1 MFVFITALFVS
12 VLLLIFYIVLTLR
25 YKKYLEKKEVLAD
38 RRKKE
43 IHIEKFISE
52 EKKDDVKKKLAKISQ
67 IISKTEKQVEITVK
81 KKIKVAEEQ
90 LKLKDK
96 EVHVIEKA
104 GKEYR
109 VFTAGYKSAMPKSEE
124 ELKQDVENLEG
135 AIEKLESFD
144 LSLDNIDS
152 KKPNVGVGMF
162 YEKMS
167 RKFNSIIKDYDLDKL
182 KIIPIQQFKYH
193 AFTNIK
199 SIKNDDFLSVL
210 NLMKK
215 TQLLSD
221 IIEINP
227 TFHIMVFTAEK
238 IELSN
243 PEKVVLSFAYEDED
257 LTIQKLL
264 DITSWDYTYANK
276 IIEKLKKK
284 EIIHIK
290 EDHILIEEFSEFEER
305 KKWKE
310 KIEEHLEREKVKEQE
325 KLKRQLELKARLK
338 ERLKKTQSVKI
349 LKTPPKEKQ
358 PKIEDDLQDTSLDE
372 IEELPKIKFA
382 TKPAVKSLPKTRKK
396 EAVKDKSTLN
406 KQLDLEYVEK
416 EELQLKETISQKILS
431 YHEKFFLING
441 GFSQYEKIKQFI
453 DQEITDVPNE
463 VILSVLD
470 QLFELKLIFK
480 SFKIGKV
487 VYYLFKDVELN
498 AVEKKFIKFATN
510 KKPLKKIN
518 FLKGLKWDEEKVLN
532 TMKSLQE
539 KGILRIESNNII
551 IPGIVQKM

>member
-1 MFVFITALFVS
+1 MFIFITALFVS

-25 YKKYLEKKEVLAD
+25 YKIYLEKKEFQSEQ
-38 RRKKE
+38 RKKE

-67 IISKTEKQVEITVK
+67 IISKTEKQVEIAVK

-90 LKLKDK
+90 FKLKDK
-96 EVHVIEKA
+96 EVQVIEKA

-124 ELKQDVENLEG
+124 QLKRDVENLEG
-135 AIEKLESFD
+135 AIEKLEYFD
-144 LSLDNIDS
+144 LSLDNIDA
-152 KKPNVGVGMF
+152 KKANVGVGVF
-162 YEKMS
+162 YEKIS

-193 AFTNIK
+193 AFSNIK
-199 SIKNDDFLSVL
+199 SIKNDDFLPVL

-215 TQLLSD
+215 TQLLND

-227 TFHIMVFTAEK
+227 TFHILVFTAKK

-243 PEKVVLSFAYEDED
+243 PEKVILSFAYEDED
-257 LTIQKLL
+257 LTIQGLL
-264 DITSWDYTYANK
+264 DITSWDYIYANK

-284 EIIHIK
+284 EIIRIK
-290 EDHILIEEFSEFEER
+290 EDHILIEEFNEFEER
-305 KKWKE
+305 KKWNA
-310 KIEEHLEREKVKEQE
+310 KIEEHSGREKAKEQE

-338 ERLKKTQSVKI
+338 ERLQKTQSVKI
-349 LKTPPKEKQ
+349 PKTPPKKKQ
-358 PKIEDDLQDTSLDE
+358 PKIEDELKDTSLDE

-382 TKPAVKSLPKTRKK
+382 TKPAVKSLPKTIKK
-396 EAVKDKSTLN
+396 IAVKDKGTLN
-406 KQLDLEYVEK
+406 KPLNLEYVEK

-441 GFSQYEKIKQFI
+441 GFSQFEKIKQFI
-453 DQEITDVPNE
+453 DQEIIDVPNE
-463 VILSVLD
+463 VILTVLD
-470 QLFELKLIFK
+470 QLFELKLIYK

-487 VYYLFKDVELN
+487 IYYLFKDVELN
-498 AVEKKFIKFATN
+498 TIEKKFIKFATN

-518 FLKGLKWDEEKVLN
+518 FLKGLKWNEEKVLS

-551 IPGIVQKM
+551 IPGIVQKI

>member
-25 YKKYLEKKEVLAD
+25 YKIYLEKKEDLAEQ
-38 RRKKE
+38 RKKE

-90 LKLKDK
+90 FKLKDR
-96 EVHVIEKA
+96 EVQVIEKA

-109 VFTAGYKSAMPKSEE
+109 VFTSGYKTAMPKSDE
-124 ELKQDVENLEG
+124 ELKRDVENLEG

-144 LSLDNIDS
+144 LSLDNIDA
-152 KKPNVGVGMF
+152 KKANVGVGVF

-167 RKFNSIIKDYDLDKL
+167 RKFNSIIKDYELDKL

-199 SIKNDDFLSVL
+199 SLKNDDFLPVL
-210 NLMKK
+210 NLMQK

-227 TFHIMVFTAEK
+227 TFHILVFTAEK

-243 PEKVVLSFAYEDED
+243 PEKVILSFTYDNED
-257 LTIQKLL
+257 LTIQRLL
-264 DITSWDYTYANK
+264 DITSWDYIYANK

-284 EIIHIK
+284 EIICIK

-305 KKWKE
+305 KKWNE
-310 KIEEHLEREKVKEQE
+310 KIEEHTKKEKIKEQE

-338 ERLKKTQSVKI
+338 ERLQKTQSTKI
-349 LKTPPKEKQ
+349 RKTPPKKKQ
-358 PKIEDDLQDTSLDE
+358 PKIEDDLKDTSLDE

-382 TKPAVKSLPKTRKK
+382 TKPAVKSLPKARKI
-396 EAVKDKSTLN
+396 EEVKDKSKL
-406 KQLDLEYVEK
+406 KKPLDSEYIEK
-416 EELQLKETISQKILS
+416 DELQLKETISQKILS

-441 GFSQYEKIKQFI
+441 GFSQFEKIKQFI
-453 DQEITDVPNE
+453 DQEIADVPNE
-463 VILSVLD
+463 VILTVLE
-470 QLFELKLIFK
+470 QFFELKLIFK

-487 VYYLFKDVELN
+487 IYYLFKDVELS

-510 KKPLKKIN
+510 KKPLIKIN

-539 KGILRIESNNII
+539 KGILRIESNSII
-551 IPGIVQKM
+551 IPGIVQRM

>member
-1 MFVFITALFVS
+1 MFVFSIALFIS
-12 VLLLIFYIVLTLR
+12 ILLLIFYIVLTLH
-25 YKKYLEKKEVLAD
+25 YKKYLGKNEILAEQ
-38 RRKKE
+38 RKKD
-43 IHIEKFISE
+43 IHIAKFISE

-67 IISKTEKQVEITVK
+67 IISKTEEQVEITVK

-90 LKLKDK
+90 FKLKDK
-96 EVHVIEKA
+96 EVQVIEKA

-124 ELKQDVENLEG
+124 QLKRDVENLEG

-144 LSLDNIDS
+144 LSLDNIDA
-152 KKPNVGVGMF
+152 KKANVGVGMF

-167 RKFNSIIKDYDLDKL
+167 RKFNSIVKDYDLDKL
-182 KIIPIQQFKYH
+182 KLIPIQQFKYY

-199 SIKNDDFLSVL
+199 SLKNDDFLPVL

-227 TFHIMVFTAEK
+227 TFHIMVFTAER

-243 PEKVVLSFAYEDED
+243 PEKVILSFSYENED
-257 LTIQKLL
+257 LTILKLL

-284 EIIHIK
+284 EIIRIEK
-290 EDHILIEEFSEFEER
+290 DHIVIEGFSEFEER
-305 KKWKE
+305 KKWNE
-310 KIEEHLEREKVKEQE
+310 KIEEHTEREKTKEQE

-338 ERLKKTQSVKI
+338 ERLKKTQSVKVP
-349 LKTPPKEKQ
+349 KTPPKKKQ
-358 PKIEDDLQDTSLDE
+358 PKIEDDLKDTSLDE
-372 IEELPKIKFA
+372 IEEKPKIKFA
-382 TKPAVKSLPKTRKK
+382 TKPAVKSLPKTIKK
-396 EAVKDKSTLN
+396 IAVKDESKLN
-406 KQLDLEYVEK
+406 KPLDLEYDEK

-441 GFSQYEKIKQFI
+441 GFSQFEKIKQFI

-463 VILSVLD
+463 VILTVLD

-487 VYYLFKDVELN
+487 IYYLFKDVELN

-551 IPGIVQKM
+551 IPGIIQKM

>member
-1 MFVFITALFVS
+1 MFVFSTALFVS
-12 VLLLIFYIVLTLR
+12 ILLLIFYIVLTLR
-25 YKKYLEKKEVLAD
+25 YKKYLGKKEVLAEQ
-38 RRKKE
+38 RKRE

-67 IISKTEKQVEITVK
+67 IILKTEEQVEIAVK

-96 EVHVIEKA
+96 EEQVIEKA
-104 GKEYR
+104 GKEDR
-109 VFTAGYKSAMPKSEE
+109 VFTAGYKSAMPKSDE

-144 LSLDNIDS
+144 LSLDNIDA
-152 KKPNVGVGMF
+152 KKANVGVGVF
-162 YEKMS
+162 YEKVS
-167 RKFNSIIKDYDLDKL
+167 RKFDAIVKDYDLDKL
-182 KIIPIQQFKYH
+182 KLIPMQQFKYH

-199 SIKNDDFLSVL
+199 SIKNDDFLPVL

-227 TFHIMVFTAEK
+227 NFHILVFTAEK
-238 IELSN
+238 IDLSN
-243 PEKVVLSFAYEDED
+243 PEKVVLSFTYEDED

-264 DITSWDYTYANK
+264 DITSWDYIYANK

-284 EIIHIK
+284 EIIHI
-290 EDHILIEEFSEFEER
+290 EEEHIIIEEFSEFEER
-305 KKWKE
+305 KKWND
-310 KIEEHLEREKVKEQE
+310 KIEEHIEGEKNKEQE

-338 ERLKKTQSVKI
+338 KRLQKTQSVKV
-349 LKTPPKEKQ
+349 PKIPSKKKQ
-358 PKIEDDLQDTSLDE
+358 PKIEDDLKDTSSDK

-382 TKPAVKSLPKTRKK
+382 TKPVAKNLPKTKRK
-396 EAVKDKSTLN
+396 EAVKDESSLDKP
-406 KQLDLEYVEK
+406 LDLEYIEK

-463 VILSVLD
+463 VILTVLN
-470 QLFELKLIFK
+470 QLFELKLIYK

-487 VYYLFKDVELN
+487 SYYLFKDVELN

-518 FLKGLKWDEEKVLN
+518 FLKGLKWDEEKVLSV
-532 TMKSLQE
+532 MKSLQE
-539 KGILRIESNNII
+539 KGILRIEANNVI
-551 IPGIVQKM
+551 IPGIVQKT

>member
-1 MFVFITALFVS
+1 MFVFSTALFVS
-12 VLLLIFYIVLTLR
+12 ILLLIFYIVLTLR
-25 YKKYLEKKEVLAD
+25 YKKFLEKKEVLAD
-38 RRKKE
+38 LRKKE

-90 LKLKDK
+90 FKLKDK
-96 EVHVIEKA
+96 EVQVIEKA

-109 VFTAGYKSAMPKSEE
+109 VFTAGYKTPMPKSDE
-124 ELKQDVENLEG
+124 ELKRDVENLEG

-144 LSLDNIDS
+144 LSLDNIDV
-152 KKPNVGVGMF
+152 KKANVGVGVF

-167 RKFNSIIKDYDLDKL
+167 RKFNSIIKDYELDKL

-199 SIKNDDFLSVL
+199 SLKNDDFLPVL
-210 NLMKK
+210 NLMQK

-227 TFHIMVFTAEK
+227 TFHILVFTTEK

-257 LTIQKLL
+257 LTIQGLL
-264 DITSWDYTYANK
+264 DITSWDYIYANK

-305 KKWKE
+305 KKWNA
-310 KIEEHLEREKVKEQE
+310 KIEEHSGREKAKEQE

-338 ERLKKTQSVKI
+338 ERLQKTQSVKI
-349 LKTPPKEKQ
+349 PKTPPKKKQ
-358 PKIEDDLQDTSLDE
+358 PKIEDELKDTSLDE

-396 EAVKDKSTLN
+396 IAVKDKGTIN
-406 KQLDLEYVEK
+406 KPLDLEYVEK
-416 EELQLKETISQKILS
+416 DELQLKETISQKILS

-441 GFSQYEKIKQFI
+441 GFSQFEKIKQFI

-463 VILSVLD
+463 VILTVLD

-510 KKPLKKIN
+510 KKPLNKIN
-518 FLKGLKWDEEKVLN
+518 FLKGLKWNEEKVLS

-539 KGILRIESNNII
+539 KGILRIEANNII